1 MSRVECQ
8 TGRMSLRHAV
18 LGLLEERPM
27 SGYDLLKRFEQAMSN
42 VWAATQSQLY
52 GELGK
57 LESAGLIRV
66 HAEGPRGR
74 KEYAITEAGQAE
86 LRHWLVEVEP
96 TRVTRNEA
104 LLRVYFLGA
113 VEPAR
118 AREYLER
125 LNEAYARFFHEYDA
139 APLLIVNA
147 ATIDP
152 ISSQADYDEL
162 IATIRRVHRGRLYY
176 NPLRHRAI

>member
-8 TGRMSLRHAV
+8 DEGMSLRHAI
-18 LGLLEERPM
+18 LGLLEEHPM

-57 LESAGLIRV
+57 LEAAGLIRV

-74 KEYAITEAGQAE
+74 KEYEITDAGRAE
-86 LRHWLVEVEP
+86 LRHWLVDVEP
-96 TRVTRNEA
+96 NRVTRNEA

-113 VEPAR
+113 VAPER
-118 AREYLER
+118 AREYLES
-125 LNEAYARFFHEYDA
+125 LGDTAR
-139 APLLIVNA
+139 
-147 ATIDP
+147 
-152 ISSQADYDEL
+152 
-162 IATIRRVHRGRLYY
+162 RREGRLEDLDASIDWGDDDASVYGRMV
-176 NPLRHRAI
+176 LEWGKRFSVMQREWAEWAAGQVK

>member
-1 MSRVECQ
+1 
-8 TGRMSLRHAV
+8 MSLRHAV
-18 LGLLEERPM
+18 LGLLDEQPM

-57 LESAGLIRV
+57 LEAAGLIRV

-74 KEYAITEAGQAE
+74 KEYELTDDGRAE

-96 TRVTRNEA
+96 NRVTRNES

-113 VEPAR
+113 VGPER
-118 AREYLER
+118 AREYLSNLGE
-125 LNEAYARFFHEYDA
+125 
-139 APLLIVNA
+139 
-147 ATIDP
+147 TG
-152 ISSQADYDEL
+152 
-162 IATIRRVHRGRLYY
+162 RRREGRLEELEAKIDWGDDDASLYGR
-176 NPLRHRAI
+176 LVLEWGKRFSAMQKDWAEWAVKQVE

>member
-8 TGRMSLRHAV
+8 DEGMSLRHAI
-18 LGLLEERPM
+18 LGLLEEHPM

-57 LESAGLIRV
+57 LEAAGLIRV

-74 KEYAITEAGQAE
+74 KEYEIIDAGRAE
-86 LRHWLVEVEP
+86 LRHWLVDVEP
-96 TRVTRNEA
+96 NRVTRNEA

-113 VEPAR
+113 VAPER
-118 AREYLER
+118 AREYLES
-125 LNEAYARFFHEYDA
+125 LGDTAR
-139 APLLIVNA
+139 
-147 ATIDP
+147 
-152 ISSQADYDEL
+152 
-162 IATIRRVHRGRLYY
+162 RREGRLEDLDASIDWGDDDASVYGRMV
-176 NPLRHRAI
+176 LEWGKRFSVMQREWAEWAAGQVK